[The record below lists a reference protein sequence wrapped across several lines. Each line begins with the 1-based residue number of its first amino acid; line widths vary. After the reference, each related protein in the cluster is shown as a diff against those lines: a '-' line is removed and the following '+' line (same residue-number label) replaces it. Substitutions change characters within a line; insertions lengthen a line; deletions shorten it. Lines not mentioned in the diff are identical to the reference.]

1 MGGCQ
6 CSNANPENNID
17 VPNKEVNE
25 EDKKKEE
32 NNEDNENKEEEKKEE
47 TQNNLNTL
55 NNNNNRNLNDKS
67 LSIVKEESKEKSS
80 NLNESNINQTEG
92 KLKAVSKIKYKIE
105 NYPTDALNMINK
117 IRVNPIEFIPE
128 IEEAIKHIKTEQNK
142 LIYSGNL
149 KVALNKGE
157 EIFKETIEI
166 LKTIP
171 PMEPL
176 VFDSNIAIEIP
187 DDEEVFKD
195 PKIFQNKIIEKKK
208 VINLDAYFKDAVKDP
223 YISVLLII
231 IDDSGKHAG
240 KKRAAVL
247 NKDFKKI
254 AITYKLLNK
263 KFCAYYTLSK

>member
-55 NNNNNRNLNDKS
+55 NNNNRNLNDKS

-92 KLKAVSKIKYKIE
+92 KLKAVSKVKYKIE

>member
-55 NNNNNRNLNDKS
+55 NNNNRNLNDKS

-92 KLKAVSKIKYKIE
+92 KLKAISKVKYKIE

-176 VFDSNIAIEIP
+176 VFDNNIAIEIP

>member
-6 CSNANPENNID
+6 CSNANQENNLN
-17 VPNKEVNE
+17 VPNE
-25 EDKKKEE
+25 EDNKEEKKEE
-32 NNEDNENKEEEKKEE
+32 DKIEENKEEEKNNE
-47 TQNNLNTL
+47 TNNLNLNT
-55 NNNNNRNLNDKS
+55 NNNQNEKI

-80 NLNESNINQTEG
+80 NVNESNLNQNDL
-92 KLKAVSKIKYKIE
+92 KLKSNNQKIKYKIE
-105 NYPTDALNMINK
+105 NYPNDALNIINK
-117 IRVNPIEFIPE
+117 IRNNPIEFIPE

-166 LKTIP
+166 LKQIP
-171 PMEPL
+171 PMESL
-176 VFDSNIAIEIP
+176 IFDNNIAIEPP
-187 DDEEVFKD
+187 DDEESFKD

-208 VINLDAYFKDAVKDP
+208 NINLDAYFKDAIKDP
-223 YISVLLII
+223 FVSVLLII
-231 IDDSGKHAG
+231 VDDSGKHAG

-247 NKDFKKI
+247 NKDYKKI
-254 AITYKLLNK
+254 AITVKMINK

>member
-55 NNNNNRNLNDKS
+55 NNNNRNLNDKS

-92 KLKAVSKIKYKIE
+92 KLKAVSKVKYKIE

-149 KVALNKGE
+149 KKY
-157 EIFKETIEI
+157 
-166 LKTIP
+166 LK
-171 PMEPL
+171 
-176 VFDSNIAIEIP
+176 
-187 DDEEVFKD
+187 
-195 PKIFQNKIIEKKK
+195 
-208 VINLDAYFKDAVKDP
+208 
-223 YISVLLII
+223 
-231 IDDSGKHAG
+231 
-240 KKRAAVL
+240 
-247 NKDFKKI
+247 
-254 AITYKLLNK
+254 KLLK
-263 KFCAYYTLSK
+263 Y

>member
-6 CSNANPENNID
+6 CSNANPENNLN
-17 VPNKEVNE
+17 VPNE
-25 EDKKKEE
+25 EDNKEEKKEE
-32 NNEDNENKEEEKKEE
+32 DNIKEEKKEEEKKNES
-47 TQNNLNTL
+47 NNLNT
-55 NNNNNRNLNDKS
+55 NNNNYQNEKL
-67 LSIVKEESKEKSS
+67 LSTVKEESKEKSS
-80 NLNESNINQTEG
+80 NINESNLNQSDL
-92 KLKAVSKIKYKIE
+92 KLKSNIKKVKYKIE
-105 NYPTDALNMINK
+105 NYPNDALNMINK
-117 IRVNPIEFIPE
+117 IRNNPIEFIPE

-166 LKTIP
+166 LKQIP
-171 PMEPL
+171 PMESL
-176 VFDSNIAIEIP
+176 IFDNNIAIEPP
-187 DDEEVFKD
+187 DDEESFKD

-208 VINLDAYFKDAVKDP
+208 SINLDAYFKDAIKDP
-223 YISVLLII
+223 FVSVLLII

-247 NKDFKKI
+247 NKDYKKI
-254 AITYKLLNK
+254 AITVKMINK